1 MSSGAVAAERSLFC
15 KNQKLLP
22 HFAAATSFSSQPRH
36 EQSIHPSGDTFIIKY
51 LGTFTFLSIIINM
64 LPKLAGGWESRV
76 LNFEV
81 TTYFDVFIAYLAI

>member
-51 LGTFTFLSIIINM
+51 LGAFADGHFLVHHHRYAS
-64 LPKLAGGWESRV
+64 
-76 LNFEV
+76 
-81 TTYFDVFIAYLAI
+81 